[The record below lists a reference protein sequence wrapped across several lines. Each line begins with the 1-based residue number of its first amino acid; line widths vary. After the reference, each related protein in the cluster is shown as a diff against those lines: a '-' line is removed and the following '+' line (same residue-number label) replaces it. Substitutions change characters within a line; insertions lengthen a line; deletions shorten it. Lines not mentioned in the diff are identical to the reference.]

1 MILIFRNPYKIGI
14 IDLILEM
21 KKLKFKE
28 IKEFMHI
35 IQWWGLSAE
44 SIHLAL
50 WLQSHC
56 DKPLSNSSSLWLQ
69 SQCDKSLS
77 NSSSCYKLTLGNPVN
92 HANLTNGF
100 FILPE
105 RKECLF
111 LKMCLLQPMRVRQF
125 RFVLDISLCSLSHH
139 EYVQS
144 HLGGKWNTF
153 EIWLKIWC
161 LVTGF
166 WNYSLKTPL
175 SFYKCGDDHYGNCIH
190 NQHI

>member
-111 LKMCLLQPMRVRQF
+111 LKNVPFATHEGSSVQICSWYKPLQSQLPWVCAATLRGQMEHIRDMVENMVPGNRVLELL
-125 RFVLDISLCSLSHH
+125 S
-139 EYVQS
+139 E
-144 HLGGKWNTF
+144 NT
-153 EIWLKIWC
+153 
-161 LVTGF
+161 
-166 WNYSLKTPL
+166 
-175 SFYKCGDDHYGNCIH
+175 SFFL
-190 NQHI
+190 